1 MNLTFHQRRDKLK
14 TLAEYEGFDSIEN
27 LLEAASCDSVSPG
40 ICVSEGCDYTAEIE
54 PESREGFCEVCE
66 TQTVHNALVLTRII

>member
-14 TLAEYEGFDSIEN
+14 TLAEYEGFDSVEN

-40 ICVSEGCDYTAEIE
+40 ICTICDYTTEVE
-54 PESREGFCEVCE
+54 PDQSEGWCEVCN
-66 TQTVHNALVLTRII
+66 TGSVRSAQVLAGIM